1 MYTFIFIKAKNMI
14 FEKKNK
20 NLIRLKYSVIKY
32 HQRYLINDNRILS
45 FIMIYKIYMILF
57 SLSLISYLR

>member
-1 MYTFIFIKAKNMI
+1 MI

-20 NLIRLKYSVIKY
+20 NLIRLKYSIIKY
-32 HQRYLINDNRILS
+32 HQIYLINDNRILS

-57 SLSLISYLR
+57 CLFLSYHICVNN